1 MESEKLNIWQIIK
14 TTFKDW
20 SARNV
25 NVDAASLAYNAI
37 FSIPG
42 LLIIIIWIAGNFFGE
57 EAVRGEITRY
67 VGSIMG
73 HDVGKSLEDMV
84 VSGMV
89 DKKNV
94 WMKTFGVLT
103 LIFGSTT
110 LFFQLQKSLNKLWDV
125 EATPKKAWQKYI
137 LDRANSFG
145 MILIIAFLLLVTLLL
160 SSFLGLAS
168 NWIVRYFGLEAA
180 IFAQIINILIG
191 FVFTALLF
199 AFMFKVLPDV
209 EISWKSVWMGAFV
222 TAALFTIGKFLLT
235 FYFNTFKPTS
245 TFGAA
250 GTIILVMLWVNYTC
264 QLIFLGAEFT
274 KVYSKAKGYSI
285 KPSRHAKW
293 APQMVAGEKADAET
307 VPGVDP
313 IPQVDHS
320 QKSTKDSL
328 I

>member
-1 MESEKLNIWQIIK
+1 MEKPKDNLWSIIK

-25 NVDAASLAYNAI
+25 SVDAASLAYNAI

-42 LLIIIIWIAGNFFGE
+42 LLIIIIWIAGIFFGE
-57 EAVRGEITRY
+57 EAVRGEVTRF

-73 HDVGKSLEDMV
+73 HDVGKSVEEMI

-89 DKKNV
+89 DKKNF

-103 LIFGSTT
+103 LIFGATN

-125 EATPKKAWQKYI
+125 EAAPKKAWQKYI

-145 MILIIAFLLLVTLLL
+145 MILIIGFLLLITLIL
-160 SSFLGLAS
+160 SSLLGLAS
-168 NWIVRYFGLEAA
+168 DWMMHRLNLETIIFVQIMNIVVGL
-180 IFAQIINILIG
+180 L
-191 FVFTALLF
+191 FTTILF

-209 EISWKSVWMGAFV
+209 EISWKSVWMGALV
-222 TAALFTIGKFLLT
+222 TAVLFTIGKYLLT
-235 FYFNTFKPTS
+235 FYFDTFKPTS

-250 GTIILVMLWVNYTC
+250 GTVILIMLWVNYTC

-274 KVYSKAKGYSI
+274 KVYSKAKGHVI

-293 APQMVAGEKADAET
+293 APQMVAGKEADDKT
-307 VPGVDP
+307 VPGADP
-313 IPQVDHS
+313 IPQVNRDL
-320 QKSTKDSL
+320 KSTHDSL